1 MKKLFTFI
9 RQQDMAGVKS
19 IIDKSPELIN
29 SISKG
34 TPKKDDGQSLLQVA
48 LKSSSTQIINYLLD
62 KGANVNFI
70 EGEDCSNAWRAPV
83 IHDAIN
89 RAIMR
94 ARWNVN
100 GEVFGTKQSSD
111 EAFAILKRIVELGAD
126 VNAKDSYNNACLDRA
141 CLQAKQVLPMS
152 NSKDNVLTKEL
163 KADMKRIF
171 ALLIENGADL
181 NYVKPNG
188 TGKTYL
194 EEYGND
200 TIGLFLK

>member
-9 RQQDMAGVKS
+9 RQQDMDGVKS
-19 IIDKSPELIN
+19 IIDKSPESIN

-34 TPKKDDGQSLLQVA
+34 TPKKDDGQSPLQVA

-100 GEVFGTKQSSD
+100 GEVFGTKKSSD

-152 NSKDNVLTKEL
+152 NSKDKVLTKEL

-181 NYVKPNG
+181 NWKN
-188 TGKTYL
+188 
-194 EEYGND
+194 
-200 TIGLFLK
+200 LFGRIW